1 MKDKM
6 KGEMSRR
13 GESSSLSWGVALG
26 KCDGN
31 AEIYSEIRCGVLFCF
46 ECLRSFKIYRHCKPG

>member
-31 AEIYSEIRCGVLFCF
+31 SEI
-46 ECLRSFKIYRHCKPG
+46 